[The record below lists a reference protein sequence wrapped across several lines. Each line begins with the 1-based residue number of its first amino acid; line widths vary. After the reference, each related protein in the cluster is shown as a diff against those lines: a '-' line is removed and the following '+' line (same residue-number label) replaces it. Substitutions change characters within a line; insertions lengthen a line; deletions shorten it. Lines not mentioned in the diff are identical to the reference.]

1 MYYALTLLSVV
12 MFGGCFY
19 LNDAYRRAHGSGL
32 VVSLQYSLLSSL
44 AGLIVLLLVNGL
56 RFEFTPFTLLMALAV
71 TVNGKLYSYCS
82 FKALDKINLS
92 LYSLFS
98 MLGGMALPFLQ
109 GIVFYGEPMTF
120 AKAACIVCIAA
131 ALALTVERGEK
142 KRGGTWYYIGV
153 FVFNGMSG
161 VLSKLFTEAP
171 YPKAGAAGYSVLIC
185 ACGVAMSVVLLLPF
199 WMRGAT
205 RRPTWRG
212 VLAGSSAGALNK
224 VANFILVA
232 ALAHMDASVQY
243 PMVTGGVMI
252 VSTALCFVNKTKPS
266 AKELWS
272 VGLAFVGMLALFVIP
287 M

>member
-1 MYYALTLLSVV
+1 MQWAVKKPPPSEWRRRLKQPTVRQPLLPLKPFIPLPLS
-12 MFGGCFY
+12 F
-19 LNDAYRRAHGSGL
+19 LNRPWR
-32 VVSLQYSLLSSL
+32 
-44 AGLIVLLLVNGL
+44 
-56 RFEFTPFTLLMALAV
+56 
-71 TVNGKLYSYCS
+71 
-82 FKALDKINLS
+82 
-92 LYSLFS
+92 
-98 MLGGMALPFLQ
+98 
-109 GIVFYGEPMTF
+109 MTF

-185 ACGVAMSVVLLLPF
+185 ACGVAMSVVLLIPF